1 MELLD
6 PIFDRDALK
15 KEMKKAKLFIYP
27 SQAKEGETFG
37 LAVLEAMSCGCVPVV
52 STLPCFMDFI
62 TFGMEGFCLKLNSNE
77 NLVIIIREKLI
88 QILADK
94 KLNINKMADAALT
107 RAKKYEVSKVSE
119 EYLADF
125 SMLIKK

>member
-62 TFGMEGFCLKLNSNE
+62 TFEWVLLKANSNE
-77 NLVIIIREKLI
+77 NLV
-88 QILADK
+88 
-94 KLNINKMADAALT
+94 T
-107 RAKKYEVSKVSE
+107 Y
-119 EYLADF
+119 
-125 SMLIKK
+125 